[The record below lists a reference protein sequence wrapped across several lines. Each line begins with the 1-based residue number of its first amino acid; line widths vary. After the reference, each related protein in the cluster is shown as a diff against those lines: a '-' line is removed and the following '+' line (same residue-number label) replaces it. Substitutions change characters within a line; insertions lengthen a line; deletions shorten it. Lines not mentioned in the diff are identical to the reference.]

1 MDPYIVKAA
10 WLIRWYSSSSSA
22 YIELSLSDLKMLM
35 DAALNENPNANR
47 QVFRPIIPL
56 KVRPAGLL
64 EGFAT

>member
-1 MDPYIVKAA
+1 
-10 WLIRWYSSSSSA
+10 
-22 YIELSLSDLKMLM
+22 MLM